1 MLNRCNSF
9 NKRFIKIMEKEL
21 RAMNPSSSLD

>member
-1 MLNRCNSF
+1 MLNLCNSF

-21 RAMNPSSSLD
+21 RVMNPSSSSD